1 PFAMRLLM
9 AFSMLFQEAALPCV
23 AVFAAMAG
31 FVALRY
37 RDASFRLAMHRRLL
51 RLPGI
56 GPLLGKLEAERLLHL
71 LGNLVAAGVELPAAI
86 AVTRAAMTSEA
97 FRAGLAVTERGIER
111 GDGIAAALEAGGTLP
126 EMASELVRIG
136 EETGDVATML
146 LKAGDLLRR
155 EFEATSRELIA
166 IITPV
171 SIVLLGL
178 LIGAVAAAILG
189 TVMDVYDL
197 AP

>member
-1 PFAMRLLM
+1 MRLLM